1 MEIIEMSDAVLI
13 TLLICATIII
23 LAVLGTIN
31 NKDKQEVLYVSNLK
45 KLTSEEARINGS
57 KGGKKSVEVRRQ
69 KKLLKELLE
78 EALEEETKTGNVAV
92 DITTALVKRAK
103 DGNIKAYE
111 VIRDTLGQK
120 PVESVKIE
128 NPQATKVLESINKQL
143 KKK

>member
-1 MEIIEMSDAVLI
+1 M
-13 TLLICATIII
+13 
-23 LAVLGTIN
+23 
-31 NKDKQEVLYVSNLK
+31 SNLK

-78 EALEEETKTGNVAV
+78 EALEKETKTGNVAV
-92 DITTALVKRAK
+92 DITTALIKRAK
-103 DGNIKAYE
+103 DGNIKADE

-120 PVESVKIE
+120 PVKSVKIE

>member
-1 MEIIEMSDAVLI
+1 M
-13 TLLICATIII
+13 
-23 LAVLGTIN
+23 
-31 NKDKQEVLYVSNLK
+31 SNLK
-45 KLTSEEARINGS
+45 KLTSEEARVNGS

-78 EALEEETKTGNVAV
+78 EALEKETKTGNVAV
-92 DITTALVKRAK
+92 DITSALIKRAK
-103 DGNIKAYE
+103 DGNVKAYE

>member
-23 LAVLGTIN
+23 LAVLGAIN

-57 KGGKKSVEVRRQ
+57 KGGKKSVEVRRK
-69 KKLLKELLE
+69 KKLLKALLE
-78 EALEEETKTGNVAV
+78 EALEKETKTGNVAV
-92 DITTALVKRAK
+92 DITSALIKRAK

>member
-1 MEIIEMSDAVLI
+1 M
-13 TLLICATIII
+13 
-23 LAVLGTIN
+23 
-31 NKDKQEVLYVSNLK
+31 SNLK

-92 DITTALVKRAK
+92 GITTALVKRAK

>member
-1 MEIIEMSDAVLI
+1 M
-13 TLLICATIII
+13 
-23 LAVLGTIN
+23 
-31 NKDKQEVLYVSNLK
+31 LYVSNLK
-45 KLTSEEARINGS
+45 KLTSEEARVNGS

-78 EALEEETKTGNVAV
+78 EALEKETKTGNVAV
-92 DITTALVKRAK
+92 DITSALINRAK

>member
-1 MEIIEMSDAVLI
+1 M
-13 TLLICATIII
+13 
-23 LAVLGTIN
+23 
-31 NKDKQEVLYVSNLK
+31 SNLK

-78 EALEEETKTGNVAV
+78 EALEKETKTGNVAV
-92 DITTALVKRAK
+92 DITSALINRAK

>member
-1 MEIIEMSDAVLI
+1 M
-13 TLLICATIII
+13 
-23 LAVLGTIN
+23 
-31 NKDKQEVLYVSNLK
+31 SNLK

-78 EALEEETKTGNVAV
+78 EALEKETKTGNQAI
-92 DITTALVKRAK
+92 DITNALIKKAK
-103 DGNIKAYE
+103 KGNVKAYE

>member
-1 MEIIEMSDAVLI
+1 M
-13 TLLICATIII
+13 
-23 LAVLGTIN
+23 
-31 NKDKQEVLYVSNLK
+31 SNLK
-45 KLTSEEARINGS
+45 KLTSEEARVNGS

-78 EALEEETKTGNVAV
+78 EALEKETKTGNVAV
-92 DITTALVKRAK
+92 DITSALINRAK

>member
-1 MEIIEMSDAVLI
+1 M
-13 TLLICATIII
+13 
-23 LAVLGTIN
+23 
-31 NKDKQEVLYVSNLK
+31 SNLK

-78 EALEEETKTGNVAV
+78 EALEKETKTGNQAI
-92 DITTALVKRAK
+92 DITNALIKKAK
-103 DGNIKAYE
+103 KGNVKAYE

-128 NPQATKVLESINKQL
+128 NPQATKVLESISKQL
-143 KKK
+143 KNK